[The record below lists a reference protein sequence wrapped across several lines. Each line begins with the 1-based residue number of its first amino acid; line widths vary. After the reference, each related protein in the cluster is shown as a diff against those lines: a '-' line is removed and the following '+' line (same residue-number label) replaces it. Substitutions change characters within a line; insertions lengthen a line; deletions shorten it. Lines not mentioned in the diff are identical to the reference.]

1 MKMKINSYW
10 YSHDRL
16 SLIVGMLGAAVG
28 LVLGVIAGVQPIPL
42 GLAIFALVSVLCF
55 FIYFEQTVLGLLVLR
70 SSLDIF
76 SAQQIPAVFAIGLNA
91 LTILYVFSSLL
102 FKKKIHVDKFWWF
115 FIAWVVGQALWVGL
129 ILVRNWGFGEGLF
142 SSGVQEWLRLFS
154 WAMVYLLIMQL
165 KGSIHPEKVI
175 NWLFISLVA
184 PLSVAMIQIIVPPSA
199 LPSFLVFSSDAIEA
213 GSRINGTI
221 GHPNALASFCV
232 LFIGLSL
239 WKSSNTEK
247 NLPWLILIGV
257 LVFILTTTQ
266 SLGGIVL
273 ITVFSIAYISTRL
286 KISNLIGAV
295 VLISLA
301 LTLFGSSDF
310 GRERLASLYE
320 TPILNRDISLSN
332 TLLLAQADGNSLNWR
347 IAQWTYLLDFWQKFP
362 IMGYGLKTANTIG
375 IYKNYAHNDYVAA
388 LVEQGVVGLLA
399 FLAFLYAQFAHLFEI
414 MNRAFPKPT
423 NSQKSLCFVLTA
435 LLVGICVAMFAA
447 NIISQT
453 TLFFYWFAL
462 LAVAGWNWLPET
474 SEDGKS

>member
-1 MKMKINSYW
+1 MKISSYR
-10 YSHDRL
+10 SGNDRL
-16 SLIVGMLGAAVG
+16 SLVVGVLGAGIG
-28 LVLGVIAGVQPIPL
+28 LVLGVISGIQPILL
-42 GLAIFALVSVLCF
+42 GLVIFTLASVICF
-55 FIYFEQTVLGLLVLR
+55 FSYFEQTVLGLLILR

-76 SAQQIPAVFAIGLNA
+76 SAQQIPAVFAVGLNI
-91 LTILYVFSSLL
+91 LTILYVFSFLL
-102 FKKKIHVDKFWWF
+102 LKKKIYVDKFWCF
-115 FIAWVVGQALWVGL
+115 FITWVSGQALWVGL

-142 SSGVQEWLRLFS
+142 RRGVEEWLRLFS

-165 KGSIHPEKVI
+165 KNSIHPEKVI
-175 NWLFISLVA
+175 NWLFISLIA
-184 PLSVAMIQIIVPPSA
+184 PLSVAMIQIIVPPSV
-199 LPSFLVFSSDAIEA
+199 LPSFLIFSSDSIEA

-221 GHPNALASFCV
+221 GHPNALASFTV

-239 WKSSNTEK
+239 WKSGKSEK
-247 NLPWLILIGV
+247 NLPWLILIGL

-273 ITVFSIAYISTRL
+273 ITIFSIAYISTRL
-286 KISNLIGAV
+286 KISNLIGA
-295 VLISLA
+295 LILIGLA

-310 GRERLASLYE
+310 GRERLVSLYE

-347 IAQWTYLLDFWQKFP
+347 IAQWTYLLDFWQRFP

-388 LVEQGVVGLLA
+388 LVEQGIVGLFA
-399 FLAFLYAQFAHLFEI
+399 FLAFLSAQFTHLI
-414 MNRAFPKPT
+414 RIINRTFPKPT
-423 NSQKSLCFVLTA
+423 NSQKALCSVLIA

-462 LAVAGWNWLPET
+462 LAVAGWDWSPNT
-474 SEDGKS
+474 SKEQES